1 VPSQDRLWQ
10 YRFAELRHS
19 TAGRAHC
26 SFSSEATVP
35 VAGDRGL
42 GAGGG
47 VPQAGRRYGGGDA
60 GADKL
65 EQIDVRPIKVE
76 ASFHPAATHV
86 ARAK

>member
-1 VPSQDRLWQ
+1 
-10 YRFAELRHS
+10 
-19 TAGRAHC
+19 
-26 SFSSEATVP
+26 